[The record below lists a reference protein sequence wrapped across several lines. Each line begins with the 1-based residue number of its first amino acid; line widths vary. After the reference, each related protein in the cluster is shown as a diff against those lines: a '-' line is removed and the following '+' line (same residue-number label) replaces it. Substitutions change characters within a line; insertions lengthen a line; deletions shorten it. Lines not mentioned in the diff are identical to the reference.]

1 MPDSSGDALDPVDS
15 ALHDWQSAHAM
26 WGPRHE
32 STLTALLTLAEARWS
47 AGDATGA
54 LRDAGELLDARREVL
69 GAEHPDTLVVA
80 GMEGRW
86 RYLVGDVGAIE
97 RLRQLAPVMVRLL
110 GEEHPDT
117 LLVLHVL
124 AVVEYSD
131 EDPAS
136 RLVRWVRLCGAET
149 RAFGVGNETMLAA
162 AFMVAQARYDL
173 GDTYG
178 ASSDAL
184 VVANYRRRR
193 LGEHHPDTLAAQ
205 LARLTWLGEASGVSS
220 YELDGIGA
228 LITVAENALGHD
240 HDTAL
245 RARLILAA
253 WVPKTA
259 ANEVDWISEWES
271 LSEDLAR
278 ALGEQHQLAVTARE
292 QRAQARAEWE
302 ESLNATH
309 EIAFDLYVDAESE
322 DRDIELAPERDW
334 MDPGNLD
341 DEALEKVADDADEQ
355 RSERADLME
364 NVVAAKKALSQS
376 ARTRGNDDYETLRWR
391 YYLAWRFWYG
401 HEFESAGHRTRRLID
416 DCVRLLGE
424 NDALTV
430 ASRKLLSYIDDR
442 TWTGLPPFWDGS
454 ASLPGTS

>member
-1 MPDSSGDALDPVDS
+1 MPDTSGDVVDPVDS
-15 ALHDWQSAHAM
+15 AVADWRSAHAA

-32 STLTALLTLAEARWS
+32 STLTALLTLAETRWRG
-47 AGDATGA
+47 GDAVGA
-54 LRDAGELLDARREVL
+54 LRDAGELLSGRQEVL

-80 GMEGRW
+80 GMAGRW
-86 RYLVGDVGAIE
+86 HYLAGDAGAVE
-97 RLRQLAPVMVRLL
+97 RLRELVPIMVRVL

-117 LLVLHVL
+117 LLVLHVV
-124 AVVEYSD
+124 ASVEYPD
-131 EDPAS
+131 EDPGS

-178 ASSDAL
+178 ASADAL
-184 VVANYRRRR
+184 VVANHRRRR
-193 LGEHHPDTLAAQ
+193 LGDHHPDTLAAQ
-205 LARLTWLGEASGVSS
+205 LARLTWLGESSGVTS
-220 YELDGIGA
+220 YELGGIGD
-228 LITVAENALGHD
+228 LITAAENALGHD

-245 RARLILAA
+245 RARVILAT
-253 WVPKTA
+253 WTPKTA
-259 ANEVDWISEWES
+259 ANEVEWISEWES
-271 LSEDLAR
+271 LTEDLAR
-278 ALGEQHQLAVTARE
+278 ALGEQHQLTVFGHE
-292 QRAQARAEWE
+292 QRTQARAQWE
-302 ESLNATH
+302 ESLNATQ

-322 DRDIELAPERDW
+322 DRDIELAPDRDW

-341 DEALEKVADDADEQ
+341 EEAVEKVADDADEQ

-364 NVVAAKKALSQS
+364 NVVAAKNALSHS

-401 HEFESAGHRTRRLID
+401 HEFETAGHRTRRLID

-424 NDALTV
+424 NDALTE
-430 ASRKLLSYIDDR
+430 ASRKLLSYIDAR
-442 TWTGLPPFWDGS
+442 TWIGLPPFWDGS
-454 ASLPGTS
+454 ALPPGIR